1 MAASDRRA
9 PRSRTPGSRAWRYAR
24 RPRWMRSTYARAS
37 RERSRPSRRAS
48 ASVTTRRKRSPALR
62 STESSAGTA
71 RTASGAMVVVR
82 AASSMRSAMRRARSS
97 AGYEVVPRTRKSVS
111 PSRTTGAVTWAISA
125 SGPAPPAAGGAPG
138 PWATTGAA
146 ERHRMPSTDAS
157 TRAIPDRSA
166 SRADMCFSFDGIARG
181 RSGQPKSSATRK
193 ESWGRAS
200 EVRVSDVAQVR
211 VLRYIPVPASGS
223 ERISTTRAS
232 RLTIQY
238 SGIPARA

>member
-48 ASVTTRRKRSPALR
+48 ASVTTRRKLSPAREVHGILGRHRPHRLR
-62 STESSAGTA
+62 SDGRGPGGLLDALGDAAGA
-71 RTASGAMVVVR
+71 LLGGVR
-82 AASSMRSAMRRARSS
+82 GGPAHAEERLAVEDDRGGDVGDLRLRARP
-97 AGYEVVPRTRKSVS
+97 ARRRGR
-111 PSRTTGAVTWAISA
+111 
-125 SGPAPPAAGGAPG
+125 SGSLG
-138 PWATTGAA
+138 
-146 ERHRMPSTDAS
+146 D
-157 TRAIPDRSA
+157 DRSRGEA
-166 SRADMCFSFDGIARG
+166 QDAQHGRQHAGDTKPECFACRHGFSFDGIARG